1 MDQFFKQ
8 IDLSN
13 NERIRFAKIKCNG
26 LPKWDWEP
34 LPFGQAALTYREEI
48 TEKLKVEYLP
58 VLSNEIYS
66 QSHQADFLDKRNSQ
80 RQGNK

>member
-1 MDQFFKQ
+1 MDYR
-8 IDLSN
+8 
-13 NERIRFAKIKCNG
+13 NEIENLCLLDK
-26 LPKWDWEP
+26 P
-34 LPFGQAALTYREEI
+34 ALTYWEEI